1 MSNLLR
7 QPTLEPITHRLGSNT
22 PEYIDPETKARLDQA
37 TEDGYRRGLID
48 GDTNAR
54 AALLNE
60 RRNALAAVNQATS
73 RALEDIEASL
83 TAATRQMLTLAFDL
97 AEVIA
102 GHTIGDGSVIAER
115 IEAALDE
122 IDDDEITLAVSQH
135 EKTMFEDAHQTRLG
149 LTVVADATLQPG
161 EATIRGRWSNAD
173 LTRKGIR
180 EALEQSLDA

>member
-1 MSNLLR
+1 MSSLLR
-7 QPTLEPITHRLGSNT
+7 QPTLEEVTHRLGSDS

-54 AALLNE
+54 AALINE
-60 RRNALAAVNQATS
+60 RRNALAAVDHATS
-73 RALEDIEASL
+73 KALDEIHTSL

-102 GHTIGDGSVIAER
+102 GHTIGDGSVIAQR
-115 IEAALDE
+115 VEAALDE
-122 IDDDEITLAVSQH
+122 IDDDELTLAVSQH
-135 EKTMFEDAHQTRLG
+135 DQAAFESVYHNRLG
-149 LTVVADATLQPG
+149 LTIVADATLQPG
-161 EATIRGRWSNAD
+161 EATIRGRWANAD
-173 LTRKGIR
+173 LTRRGIR